1 MKIQKIISSIL
12 MTACCA
18 MLAGSLTINAAGSA
32 PASSRTADSA
42 QAQTTAASSRKID
55 SDKVRTTALAGQ
67 KATSDKAQV
76 TASTNQEAIEDT
88 WPAGPSILGGYAIV
102 MEVNTGTVLYEKNS
116 DTQNYPA
123 SITKILTALLAIEN
137 SEMDEK
143 VTFSYDSVHK
153 TEGSGIWRD
162 VDEVMTMEECL
173 YALLLNSANEC
184 AYAIAEHVG
193 GTYDNFVKMMNDR
206 AKALGCENTHFAN
219 PHGLPDEEHY
229 TTCYD
234 MALIAAE
241 AIKNETFREITGTL
255 RYDIPPTNK
264 HPDEIT
270 YLRNHHKMLFEGE
283 EYYYENCIG
292 GKTGYTD
299 AARNTLVTYAE
310 KDGMLLACV
319 VMREDTTQ
327 QYQDTLTLLKYCF
340 ANFRT
345 WNISEN
351 YTGTSV
357 NAAENDFF
365 AQPSFAD
372 IDENARIVLPVKA
385 EFSDARMEAFREAKE
400 GATAG
405 TLQYTYGGHV
415 VGTADVKV
423 VETPVE
429 EYPFQAQQQEG
440 QQEEAPAE
448 KVVHINVWAILLV
461 ILGVVALAA
470 ILILCRYI
478 YVLRY
483 RRRLRRR
490 RGKGPVVIR
499 RNRRRRRRRR

>member
-1 MKIQKIISSIL
+1 MKKIEMEADMKIQKLISCIL
-12 MTACCA
+12 LTACSA
-18 MLAGSLTINAAGSA
+18 MLAGSLTINAAGSPA
-32 PASSRTADSA
+32 ASSREANSEKTQITALASGETDTE
-42 QAQTTAASSRKID
+42 QAQTTAAD
-55 SDKVRTTALAGQ
+55 
-67 KATSDKAQV
+67 
-76 TASTNQEAIEDT
+76 QEATEDT
-88 WPAGPSILGGYAIV
+88 WPAGPSILGEYAIV
-102 MEVNTGTVLYEKNS
+102 MEANTGTVLYSKNA
-116 DTQNYPA
+116 DVQNYPA

-206 AKALGCENTHFAN
+206 AKALGCENTHFNN

-310 KDGMLLACV
+310 KDGMLLVCV

-372 IDENARIVLPVKA
+372 IDESAQIVLPVKA
-385 EFSDARMEAFREAKE
+385 EFADARMEVSSETE
-400 GATAG
+400 DGDTAG
-405 TLQYTYGGHV
+405 TLQYTYGEHV
-415 VGTADVKV
+415 VGTADVKI
-423 VETPVE
+423 VETPVK
-429 EYPFQAQQQEG
+429 EYPFENQG
-440 QQEEAPAE
+440 QQEEQTE
-448 KVVHINVWAILLV
+448 KKVVHINVWAILLS
-461 ILGVVALAA
+461 IFGVVVLAA
-470 ILILCRYI
+470 AAFLVYRYI

-483 RRRLRRR
+483 RRNSRRR
-490 RGKGPVVIR
+490 RGTGPVVIR
-499 RNRRRRRRRR
+499 RSRRRRRRRR